1 MSKRSIII
9 VFLIC
14 SIVILCG
21 VTNVNIV
28 LNRSVYSDIL
38 LSFKDN
44 EDSYLSNERTNID
57 YWNLDYM
64 EKVLANAD
72 NYKKNKEDI
81 LQHSDIN
88 NNMPTEVIDI
98 LGENISTLSFDAVP
112 KIRILFNK
120 NPFDLRIATDRF
132 TFAFNKKSVERLIS
146 LEKLKKN

>member
-28 LNRSVYSDIL
+28 LNRRVYSDIL
-38 LSFKDN
+38 LSFKEN

-88 NNMPTEVIDI
+88 NNMPTEVIDV